1 MRAGETERDYYCI
14 QDKRMSEP
22 GERKKRQHNTHTGRT
37 DKGVARWPQPTQTQT
52 TTTQEKEHGGCD
64 REVDASN
71 AETTDYDDGSPSPT
85 WRRRRPVDA
94 TGGSE
99 AFKPADEV
107 WVVANWCGK

>member
-1 MRAGETERDYYCI
+1 M
-14 QDKRMSEP
+14 
-22 GERKKRQHNTHTGRT
+22 
-37 DKGVARWPQPTQTQT
+37 
-52 TTTQEKEHGGCD
+52 
-64 REVDASN
+64 DASN

-107 WVVANWCGK
+107 WVDEGDELTGEVREGATQQLAEGFVDADDAGNNAESHEEQDRTKNGCAHI